1 MRTLV
6 ITGMGKEKA
15 ERLACDVAGDQFTV
29 KTASDYEGIVALT
42 TGQADYYL
50 GICQS
55 GAGGA
60 LALAIGMLG
69 SAKCTTVSTLGKP
82 PAPDAIESAVRE
94 GKVAYGAAFDHIEQ
108 VVPRLVR
115 AIDQSGP

>member
-1 MRTLV
+1 MKTLV
-6 ITGMGKEKA
+6 ITGMGKERA
-15 ERLACDVAGDQFTV
+15 ERLARDVASDQLTV
-29 KTASDYEGIVALT
+29 KTASDYEGIIALT
-42 TGQADYYL
+42 AGQADYYL

-69 SAKCTTVSTLGKP
+69 SAKCTSVSTLGKP
-82 PAPDAIESAVRE
+82 PAPDVIERAVKE
-94 GKVAYGAAFDHIEQ
+94 GKVAYGTASDHIEQ

-115 AIDQSGP
+115 AIDQNES